1 MAIPKS
7 FLEELRA
14 RASLARYAQRHLTW
28 DRKKTRAD
36 RGEYWACCPFH
47 DEKTPSFK
55 ISEERNS
62 YYCFGCGEKGG
73 LFDFVERMEQ
83 VAFPEAVR
91 ILADDNGMT
100 VPAMTEREQK
110 REEEGTRLAEANRV
124 AAAYY
129 REKMEETSG
138 REALDYLRVERGL
151 SAAVIE
157 RFGLGYAPPRSGGL
171 IKRLKVHGVSE
182 EDAVAAGLL
191 RRGERGDLY
200 EFFRNRVM
208 FPVEAP
214 GRGVVAFGGRA
225 LDDGP
230 KYINSPESP
239 IFQKG
244 RVLYHMG
251 PAREAARKAQ
261 RLVVAEGYMDV
272 IAMAA
277 AGFDHVVAPMGTALT
292 EAQLQI
298 LWLATSEVVVALDG
312 DEAGVRAADRAMDLA
327 LPTLRPGRE
336 MRFALFPQG
345 MDPDDLLRERGAGGL
360 RAVLEDA
367 LSTVDM
373 VWRRLLRDG
382 APDTPERAAGIER
395 RVDEILGMLPDDKL
409 RRHYRQNLKD
419 RLWHLCRRTRSPR
432 RGARGGAQPLTMEAR
447 SSPLH
452 GAGDAEEIAMRNREF
467 AMLQGLHSHPE
478 LVQEFADE
486 IGHLKFSAEDLE
498 SLREDIISAAVSGET
513 GSDMWQETGRR
524 LDRIGRSLPYVH
536 QVVPFL
542 QGASDIDSARHGL
555 REIIREYQAN
565 ANRLREV
572 RYVCSKMKSGSA
584 RPVLDDSL
592 REATGALYALHRK
605 PRTEGIDDQYIDAVT
620 KLSEMARS
628 SHAKP
633 VVHNEAGGED
643 A

>member
-7 FLEELRA
+7 FLDELRA

-36 RGEYWACCPFH
+36 KGEYWACCPFH

-55 ISEERNS
+55 ISDELNG

-91 ILADDNGMT
+91 ILAEENGMT

-110 REEEGTRLAEANRV
+110 REEEGTRLAEANRI

-129 REKMEETSG
+129 REKLEEPGG
-138 REALDYLRVERGL
+138 REARDYLRSERGL
-151 SAAVIE
+151 SAKIIE

-171 IKRLKVHGVSE
+171 IKRLKVHGVDE

-244 RVLYHMG
+244 GVLYHMG
-251 PAREAARKAQ
+251 PAREAARKE
-261 RLVVAEGYMDV
+261 RRMVVAEGYMDV

-298 LWLATSEVVVALDG
+298 LWLAASEVVVALDG
-312 DEAGVRAADRAMDLA
+312 DEAGMRAADRAMDLA
-327 LPTLRPGRE
+327 LPTLRAGRE

-345 MDPDDLLRERGAGGL
+345 MDPDDLLRERGVGGL

-367 LSTVDM
+367 LATVDM
-373 VWRRLLRDG
+373 AWRRLLRDG
-382 APDTPERAAGIER
+382 SPDTPERAAELDR
-395 RVDEILGMLPDDKL
+395 RIDELVNRLPDDSL
-409 RRHYRQNLKD
+409 RRHYRRELRG
-419 RLWHLCRRTRSPR
+419 RLWNLGTARRPR
-432 RGARGGAQPLTMEAR
+432 RAARGGAQPLTMEAR
-447 SSPLH
+447 SSPLQ
-452 GAGDAEEIAMRNREF
+452 GDSDVEGIALRNREF

-478 LVQEFADE
+478 LLEFADE
-486 IGHLKFSAEDLE
+486 IGRLEFSAKDLE
-498 SLREDIISAAVSGET
+498 TLRDDIISAVVNGDT
-513 GSDMWQETGRR
+513 GSEMWQETGRR
-524 LDRIGRSLPYVH
+524 LEQIGRSLPYVR

-542 QGASDIDSARHGL
+542 QGTAGGDSVRTGL
-555 REIIREYQAN
+555 HNILKEYQAN
-565 ANRLREV
+565 VNRLREM
-572 RYVCSKMKSGSA
+572 RYVCDEMKAGSA
-584 RPVLDDSL
+584 GPVLDDSL
-592 REATGALYALHRK
+592 REATGALYALKRRPGAENIDEQHRV
-605 PRTEGIDDQYIDAVT
+605 AVT
-620 KLSEMARS
+620 KLHEMARS
-628 SHAKP
+628 RHANP
-633 VVHNEAGGED
+633 VAHNEAGGED